1 MSVCSGLFSSQ
12 SISESH
18 PGKHAD
24 RMLVD
29 AQGAAPAHNAR
40 TVQALPRQW
49 DLAPTG
55 TLRHLDLPRRI
66 FYPTAVRGH
75 FARTDL
81 GLPREAAA

>member
-1 MSVCSGLFSSQ
+1 MSVRSGLFSFQ
-12 SISESH
+12 SIAESH
-18 PGKHAD
+18 SGKHAD

-29 AQGAAPAHNAR
+29 TQGAAPARNAR
-40 TVQALPRQW
+40 TVRALPRQW
-49 DLAPTG
+49 DLAPAG

-66 FYPTAVRGH
+66 FYPTAARGH